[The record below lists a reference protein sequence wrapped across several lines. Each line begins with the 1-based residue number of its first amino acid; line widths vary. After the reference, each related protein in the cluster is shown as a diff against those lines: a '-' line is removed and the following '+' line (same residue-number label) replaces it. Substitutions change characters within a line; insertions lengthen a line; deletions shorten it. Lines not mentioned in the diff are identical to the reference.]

1 MHKTATI
8 ENYAVSAPVE
18 SLPPANPVS
27 IPRYLTQVYWWAYV
41 HPLGVRFFERQW
53 LVNAILW
60 GNFASLRD
68 AALNE
73 LGETV
78 DGAVLQ
84 VACVYGDFSKRL
96 ADRLTPAGTLDIV
109 DVVPVQLQNASA
121 KIGEV
126 RRVALH
132 CQDSSQLQFEDHAFD
147 SVVVFFLLHEQPRA
161 VREKTISEALR
172 VTRPGGKVVF
182 VDYHRP
188 RRRNPLRYAMMPILR
203 TLEPFA
209 MDLWRQEIRDWVPER
224 LRPSATRKETFFGGL
239 YQKVVMTR

>member
-1 MHKTATI
+1 MQKTAKM
-8 ENYAVSAPVE
+8 ENYDLSEPVE
-18 SLPPANPVS
+18 SQPPGNPES

-60 GNFASLRD
+60 GNFSTLRD

-73 LGETV
+73 VGTAI
-78 DGAVLQ
+78 DGPVLQ

-96 ADRLTPAGTLDIV
+96 AERLTPEGRLDIV
-109 DVVPVQLQNASA
+109 DVVPVQLENASN
-121 KIGEV
+121 KIGEDG
-126 RRVALH
+126 RVALH
-132 CQDSSQLQFEDHAFD
+132 CQDSSRLQFEDGAFEC
-147 SVVVFFLLHEQPRA
+147 VVVFFLLHEQPRA

-188 RRRNPLRYAMMPILR
+188 RRRNPLRYAMTPILR

-209 MDLWRQEIRDWVPER
+209 MDLWNQEIEDWVPET
-224 LRPSATRKETFFGGL
+224 LRPASTRKETFFGGL